1 MKAKPFYFKQF
12 TVHQDQSALK
22 VGTDGVLL
30 GAWTNCNHA
39 TSILD
44 IGSGTGVVSLMLAQR
59 CTAKITAIEIEADAA
74 KQSEENFQNSV
85 WSKRLL
91 CLNDSI
97 QHYSTSL
104 NAEKF
109 DLIVSNPPFY
119 SIQKETTKRSTA
131 RSEQELNVVE
141 LLQCVSQLLAQKG
154 KFSLIFPSIRKN
166 ELMLI
171 AEQVQLFPSR
181 ICYIK
186 GNAKTEV
193 KRILVEFGFEP
204 KIVEENH
211 LIIEKE
217 RHHYTEEYQ
226 ALLQPYLTIF

>member
-30 GAWTNCNHA
+30 GAWTNCNNA

-59 CTAKITAIEIEADAA
+59 CAAKITAIEIEADAA

-85 WSKRLL
+85 WSERLQ
-91 CLNDSI
+91 CLSDSI

-131 RSEQELNVVE
+131 RSEQELNAGE
-141 LLQCVSQLLAQKG
+141 LLQCVSQLLAENG
-154 KFSLIFPSIRKN
+154 RFTLIFPSNRKN
-166 ELMLI
+166 ELMQI
-171 AEQVQLFPSR
+171 AERVQLFPSR
-181 ICYIK
+181 ICNIK
-186 GNAKTEV
+186 GNPKAEV
-193 KRILVEFGFEP
+193 KRILVEFGIEP
-204 KIVEENH
+204 KLVEENH
-211 LIIEKE
+211 LIIEQE
-217 RHHYTEEYQ
+217 RHNYTEEYQ
-226 ALLQPYLTIF
+226 ALLKDYLTIF